1 MSNIRILIVEDDPPQ
16 VETWKRQIDRFNAL
30 SDLYCTADYAATEA
44 EAIQLIES
52 NKYDASIID
61 IRLQNNEGGKDA
73 TSSGNDVRDLLLK
86 SEIVLVAHVTGEP
99 GEVHYD
105 DTKYQGLVRVF
116 TKADSAGDEQ
126 SVHEEILEW
135 LNAKLDIISTMQSV
149 KSSITA
155 KMAEL
160 FYSSIWPRWDSWKGD
175 DGEQDFVSLSVARHM
190 SSHLYSEFLKVS
202 EGSVHP
208 EEWYFQPP
216 SKERFNTGDMIKND
230 DGYYILVTPRCDLE
244 RIDANDTLLFARM
257 NFADKWVTD
266 IKELDEKIIALT
278 KKLEVAVNDE
288 QKGKLQNKI
297 DGARSK
303 FRQDYYGHK
312 QNNFKYHFLPE
323 INQSAE
329 IVHGPFFVD
338 FSNIMTISYDSDAA
352 RTMSSNKIAA
362 VSPEFI
368 PSLVQRL
375 GAFMSRIG
383 SPDYSHIY

>member
-1 MSNIRILIVEDDPPQ
+1 MSTLKILIVEDDAPQ
-16 VETWKRQIDRFNAL
+16 IETWKRQIDRFNAINEL
-30 SDLYCTADYAATEA
+30 DCSADYAPSQDIAA
-44 EAIQLIES
+44 QFIGS
-52 NKYDASIID
+52 NKYDAAIID
-61 IRLQNNEGGKDA
+61 IRLQNNEGVKDA
-73 TSSGNDVRDLLLK
+73 TSGGNEVRDLLLK
-86 SEIVLVAHVTGEP
+86 SEIVLIAHVTGEP

-105 DTKYQGLVRVF
+105 DTRYKDLVRVF
-116 TKADSAGDEQ
+116 TKADSEDDEH

-135 LNAKLDIISTMQSV
+135 LRAKLNMISTLQLV
-149 KSSITA
+149 KTSITA
-155 KMAEL
+155 KMADL
-160 FYSSIWPRWDSWKGD
+160 FYSSIWPRWDSWKGGD
-175 DGEQDFVSLSVARHM
+175 DEQDFVSLSVARHM

-216 SKERFNTGDMIKND
+216 SKERFNTGDIIKND
-230 DGYYILVTPRCDLE
+230 ESHYILVTPRCDLE
-244 RIDANDTLLFARM
+244 RIGATDTLLFARM
-257 NFADKWVTD
+257 NFADKWATD